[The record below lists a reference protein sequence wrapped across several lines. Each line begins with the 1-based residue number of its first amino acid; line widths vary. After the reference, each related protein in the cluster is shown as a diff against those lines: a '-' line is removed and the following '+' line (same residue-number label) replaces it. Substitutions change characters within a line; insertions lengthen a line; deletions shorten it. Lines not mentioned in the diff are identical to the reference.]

1 MQSTLGT
8 STYFDTLSKDNLP
21 ILTVNIIFIF
31 FYNYSKFQINWLD
44 STGQNCNIGIEPLLL
59 IISYYIFIFLSTV
72 SVTIYEMIGV
82 SNIKLQNSNKNYLIT
97 NV

>member
-31 FYNYSKFQINWLD
+31 FYNSKFQINWLD

-59 IISYYIFIFLSTV
+59 IISYYIFIDRKCNNLRDDWC
-72 SVTIYEMIGV
+72 
-82 SNIKLQNSNKNYLIT
+82 Q
-97 NV
+97 